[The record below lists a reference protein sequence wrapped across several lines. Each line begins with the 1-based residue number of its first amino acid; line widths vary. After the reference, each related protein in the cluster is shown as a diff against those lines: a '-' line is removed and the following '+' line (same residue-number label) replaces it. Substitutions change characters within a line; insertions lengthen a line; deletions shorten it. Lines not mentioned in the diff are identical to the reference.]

1 MNAFNKHLFLSLFL
15 VTIATVSVS
24 QNRTNDFG
32 NWIMY
37 NGANKVSEKW
47 SIHTEIQWRSHTIE
61 PNIEQLLTR
70 IGMNYHFDKN
80 NSLTA
85 GYGYITN
92 HPYDKEVTSHLST
105 EHRIWQQFITKNS
118 LWRLFFEHR
127 YRLEQRWISNS
138 YSIKH
143 RARYRIMINI
153 PLNKATIGP
162 QTFFVT
168 IYDEPFINI
177 QRNRVFDRN
186 RLYGA
191 LGYQFNSSTNLQI
204 GVMNQALE
212 GFNKYHFQMG
222 LVFNPELYK
231 EKEEN

>member
-1 MNAFNKHLFLSLFL
+1 MLLLFLI
-15 VTIATVSVS
+15 TYTTQATA
-24 QNRTNDFG
+24 QNRTDDFG
-32 NWIMY
+32 NWMMY
-37 NGANKVSEKW
+37 FGANKVSEKW
-47 SIHTEIQWRSHTIE
+47 SIHTEIQWRNHTVE

-70 IGMNYHFDKN
+70 VGMNYHFDKN

-92 HPYDKEVTSHLST
+92 HPFDKEVTSHLST

-138 YSIKH
+138 NEVRH
-143 RARYRIMINI
+143 RARYRLMVSI
-153 PLNKATIGP
+153 PLNNPTIEAN
-162 QTFFVT
+162 TFFIG

-177 QRNRVFDRN
+177 QRNGTFDRN

-191 LGYQFNSSTNLQI
+191 IGYQFNSTTNIQI

-212 GFNKYHFQMG
+212 GFNKYHLQVG
-222 LVFNPELYK
+222 LTFNPKLYK
-231 EKEEN
+231 EDNGGS